1 MLAMRVHVTTLG
13 RRVFAA
19 AFVAVLLAV
28 PAAHAQTTTAPPYPG
43 TPTTVPPA
51 PTSEERDLGPVET
64 GGTLNVTECN
74 FAPNTLIHITVQG
87 AAVTPDVVSDSRGC
101 IVVRVEVLPN
111 LVALGQSPL
120 RPLAVTG
127 LAATATKVQVR
138 VNGQTFTVGPYGTV
152 VRVVSTGTGFNGA
165 ARTATF
171 TFTVVKR
178 GTITRS
184 SLVRTGIAVVKWTP
198 LAFGLLGVGY
208 LLVLATR
215 RRRTAEL

>member
-1 MLAMRVHVTTLG
+1 MRSHAKRLV
-13 RRVFAA
+13 RRAVAVV
-19 AFVAVLLAV
+19 FVAGLLAA

-43 TPTTVPPA
+43 EPTTVPPA
-51 PTSEERDLGPVET
+51 PTSEERDLGAVET

-74 FAPNTLIHITVQG
+74 FAPNTVIHITVNG
-87 AAVTPDVVSDSRGC
+87 AAVTPDASSDSRGC

-111 LVALGQSPL
+111 LVALGRAPL
-120 RPLAVTG
+120 RPLAATG
-127 LAATATKVQVR
+127 LAATATNVQVK

-152 VRVVSTGTGFNGA
+152 VTVTSTGTGANGA

-171 TFTVVKR
+171 KFTVVKR

-184 SLVRTGIAVVKWTP
+184 GLVRTGITVIKWTP
-198 LAFGLLGVGY
+198 LGLGLLGVGY

-215 RRRTAEL
+215 RRRTAAL